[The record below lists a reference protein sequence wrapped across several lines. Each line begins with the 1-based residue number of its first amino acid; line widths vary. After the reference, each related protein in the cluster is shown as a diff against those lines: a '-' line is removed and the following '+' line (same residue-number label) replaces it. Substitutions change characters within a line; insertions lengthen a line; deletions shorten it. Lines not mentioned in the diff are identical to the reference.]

1 MKDNLK
7 LWEAVCTT
15 DPAHTKK
22 ANVKGNK
29 LTSIK
34 PQYQILQ
41 ATKQWGAYGSSWGFQ
56 DIVLSYELKDLGLA
70 NFKALF
76 YYPNGEFEAI
86 NTISLWRDGAQTKID
101 DEFAKKVETDTLTKC
116 LSKLGFSA
124 DVFMGQFDDPRYVEG
139 VRQWLSSKLEKP
151 ALSDDR
157 FAAALEKLE
166 AGEIKKES
174 ITNNFKLTQE
184 QINKL
189 K

>member
-7 LWEAVCTT
+7 LWDAVCTT

-41 ATKQWGAYGSSWGFQ
+41 ATKQWGTYGSTWGFH
-56 DIVLSYELKDLGLA
+56 DIVLSYELKDLGLV
-70 NFKALF
+70 NFKANF

-124 DVFMGQFDDPRYVEG
+124 DVFMGQFDDPRYIES
-139 VRQWLSSKLEKP
+139 VRQSISNKLKP
-151 ALSDDR
+151 VLSDDR
-157 FAAALEKLE
+157 FNTALKQLE
-166 AGEIKKES
+166 AGVTKKET